1 MGGRK
6 GVGGGAPGVFIGGL
20 FHGEGARVQAGEEI
34 DGAESC
40 RAGKGERGWRREMT
54 HGPGRSEV
62 EEVLTRGVLLSAGE
76 RGRGDTLSGLALG
89 GPWAASAAG
98 PNRFPSAFFYFLFL
112 LSFLFLISF
121 SSFANLI

>member
-1 MGGRK
+1 
-6 GVGGGAPGVFIGGL
+6 
-20 FHGEGARVQAGEEI
+20 
-34 DGAESC
+34 
-40 RAGKGERGWRREMT
+40 MT
-54 HGPGRSEV
+54 RGPGRSEV